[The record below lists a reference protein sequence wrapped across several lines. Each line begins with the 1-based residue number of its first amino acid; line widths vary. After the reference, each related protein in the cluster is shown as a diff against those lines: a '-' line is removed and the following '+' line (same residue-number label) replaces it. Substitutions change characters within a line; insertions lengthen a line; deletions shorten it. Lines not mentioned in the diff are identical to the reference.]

1 MFVVPPFDPSA
12 DLQAQSSFGGT
23 VYVQQWPVTGNF
35 MVPMPVDK
43 DCNGWSWFQNPQQ
56 NTTASFQITPNGV
69 QAPLQQPTV
78 PAPPPVQWTV
88 SWQPAQA
95 ATTVQPWPSHTEA
108 LCTSEPNVSPA
119 DRKDCLEH
127 LSEDAFDVDDKAA
140 KMIFVHDSSGVLRQ
154 IAQCTSTGALIEV
167 NDDES
172 DLEQTEAVTDLP
184 IDEVSS
190 LNGSS
195 SLSRRRCAASE
206 ASSELSEPSGHR
218 SKSAERR
225 LRDLQELSIGGT
237 RQRRW
242 NARASAQKST
252 PSCPSDTDGW
262 TNGNSASTAS
272 KLQAHKQPVD
282 NQNLQRDFKDEQRH
296 HNSWIQREPK
306 DNFCQWEQKGEVYHK
321 NNVNK
326 QDSLSQYREDG
337 RGTQN
342 NSTTH
347 QQNRQRGRRSIQ
359 QEHQEVSKGNSN
371 QGVVSRTYPKHGKDR
386 PSTTHFYQA
395 TKQSDQVNTQSI
407 NHNNGKRSNTQQT
420 PQSPDMTTSRKDQ
433 GNLSTTLPLQASKK
447 QTCLPDQI
455 RVLQRP
461 PVQPSTGSST
471 LDTSNLDRVMLQRPP
486 PPSAAPPPAPYKE
499 SSQIPVIGSDPGTTT
514 AAARLVLHNVY
525 RHVAEFSELSPSE
538 VPSSVPVPSLQG
550 HLKRISLATP
560 PLQKKRQVQRMVQV
574 STTPAAP
581 SRKVPERRKK
591 NKETEDG
598 LKTSLNLLQSIMDTV
613 CLRFSRC
620 CSGIVRFL
628 QGTRNTFKMVT
639 AATPGGTPT
648 LVVAGLFGVLALWL
662 AQLPIDEGRG
672 RPAVW
677 MYSDG
682 RTGYARGYP
691 EWSPPFVGRRG
702 RQEEGY
708 PEWSPVVGRRG
719 RQEEG
724 KARSSPWQ
732 QQSRSHGERR
742 GLFLDEEELAS
753 IFMVSP
759 SSSGSASQAGASK
772 RSKGSSSKRKLSE
785 RERAYLDALEE
796 YLEKM
801 AGRHIETSD
810 GSSSKSSKQGKKS
823 ASKAAD
829 KNSISAKEWKQ
840 FLSRHGLDIME
851 EMMGS
856 QALMSTLSH
865 LADRQYMR
873 ALSFGQ
879 EHESL

>member
-1 MFVVPPFDPSA
+1 MFVVPLDPSA

-35 MVPMPVDK
+35 IVPMPVDK

-56 NTTASFQITPNGV
+56 NTAAPFQVTPNGV

-78 PAPPPVQWTV
+78 PAPPVQWTV

-95 ATTVQPWPSHTEA
+95 SNIVQPWPSHTEA
-108 LCTSEPNVSPA
+108 LCALEPDVSPA

-127 LSEDAFDVDDKAA
+127 LAEDAVDVDDKAA

-167 NDDES
+167 NGDDES

-195 SLSRRRCAASE
+195 SLSRRRNAASE
-206 ASSELSEPSGHR
+206 ASSEPSEPSGHR

-225 LRDLQELSIGGT
+225 LRDLQELSTGGP

-242 NARASAQKST
+242 NARASAQIST
-252 PSCPSDTDGW
+252 PPCPSDKDSW
-262 TNGNSASTAS
+262 ANGNSASTAS
-272 KLQAHKQPVD
+272 KLQTHKQPVN
-282 NQNLQRDFKDEQRH
+282 NQNLHKDFKERDEQRNH
-296 HNSWIQREPK
+296 HSWIQ
-306 DNFCQWEQKGEVYHK
+306 WEQTDDIYHK
-321 NNVNK
+321 NNINK
-326 QDSLSQYREDG
+326 QDSLSQYMEDG
-337 RGTQN
+337 RSIQN
-342 NSTTH
+342 NPTTH
-347 QQNRQRGRRSIQ
+347 QQTRQRGRRFIQ
-359 QEHQEVSKGNSN
+359 PEHQEQSKGNSN
-371 QGVVSRTYPKHGKDR
+371 QGTISRTYPKHGKDR
-386 PSTTHFYQA
+386 PSTSHPDQTI
-395 TKQSDQVNTQSI
+395 KQSDQVNAQSI
-407 NHNNGKRSNTQQT
+407 NHINHTCKRSSTQQT
-420 PQSPDMTTSRKDQ
+420 QQLPDTATSRKDQ
-433 GNLSTTLPLQASKK
+433 GTLSTTPPMQSSRK
-447 QTCLPDQI
+447 QICLPDQI

-461 PVQPSTGSST
+461 PAHPSTGSST
-471 LDTSNLDRVMLQRPP
+471 LATPNLDRVMLQRPP
-486 PPSAAPPPAPYKE
+486 PPSAAPPPAPHKE
-499 SSQIPVIGSDPGTTT
+499 SSRKPITGSDPGT
-514 AAARLVLHNVY
+514 ALAVARLILHNVY
-525 RHVAEFSELSPSE
+525 RHVAEFGEVSPCE
-538 VPSSVPVPSLQG
+538 VPSSVPVPVPSVQG
-550 HLKRISLATP
+550 HSKRISLATP
-560 PLQKKRQVQRMVQV
+560 PLQKKRQVQRIVQV
-574 STTPAAP
+574 PPTPAAP

-591 NKETEDG
+591 NKETEDS
-598 LKTSLNLLQSIMDTV
+598 LKSSLNLLHSIVDTV
-613 CLRFSRC
+613 RLRISRC
-620 CSGIVRFL
+620 CSGILRFL

-708 PEWSPVVGRRG
+708 PEWSPPFVGRRG

-724 KARSSPWQ
+724 KARSSPWHQ
-732 QQSRSHGERR
+732 EPRSNGERR
-742 GLFLDEEELAS
+742 GLFLDEDELAS

-759 SSSGSASQAGASK
+759 SSGSASQAGASSK

-840 FLSRHGLDIME
+840 YLSRHGLDIME

-879 EHESL
+879 EHDNL